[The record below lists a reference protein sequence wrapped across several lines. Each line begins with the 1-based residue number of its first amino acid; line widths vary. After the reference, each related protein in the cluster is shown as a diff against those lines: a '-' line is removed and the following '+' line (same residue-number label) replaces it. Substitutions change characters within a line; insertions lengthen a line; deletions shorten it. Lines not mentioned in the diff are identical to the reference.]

1 MNESLVVHS
10 AILYLHEQQ
19 KKIHN
24 NNKKKTELYL
34 ALNSNLHQ
42 TKRKLSKMASAWR
55 WLGNDVPLNVK
66 TSFSLPLVKHQ

>member
-24 NNKKKTELYL
+24 NNEKNQVISGSELKSSPNQKKAFKNGICLEVV
-34 ALNSNLHQ
+34 
-42 TKRKLSKMASAWR
+42 
-55 WLGNDVPLNVK
+55 GNDVPLNVK
-66 TSFSLPLVKHQ
+66 TSFSLPLVKHR

>member
-24 NNKKKTELYL
+24 NNKKKNQVISGSELKSS
-34 ALNSNLHQ
+34 SNQKKAFKNGICLEVV
-42 TKRKLSKMASAWR
+42 
-55 WLGNDVPLNVK
+55 GNDVPLNV
-66 TSFSLPLVKHQ
+66 